1 MSERFN
7 SNKKYDDMQQRAIK
21 KGNTPIHS
29 GFELLEIMLETRGR
43 FIFGDLKFGCLCV
56 SLNFNH
62 IGLNIYFGNNSD

>member
-1 MSERFN
+1 MYVRYPFFNFLCDEMSERFN

-43 FIFGDLKFGCLCV
+43 FIFGDLKFCCLCV
-56 SLNFNH
+56 
-62 IGLNIYFGNNSD
+62 

>member
-29 GFELLEIMLETRGR
+29 GFELFQKMSETRWGYV
-43 FIFGDLKFGCLCV
+43 FGC
-56 SLNFNH
+56 
-62 IGLNIYFGNNSD
+62 